1 MKPNFFLSLLLL
13 VASVQSANAQA
24 EHTIAKQ
31 TGVSENLDTK
41 DQEIRILRAQ
51 IASLKAEIADLK
63 GETPAH
69 SDLQAEAIP
78 IIPDTAPAL
87 PSTPAAS
94 ENTYTVVAGDGLM
107 KIARKTNCKAA
118 EIAAV
123 NDISL
128 TSIIHPGQV
137 LKLPAGSTVA
147 ATPPRASV
155 VEEALQQLPVQ
166 SETYKIKDGET
177 YYSISRSLKISL
189 SDLMAANPKVPANR
203 LYTGRIINLP
213 TDGAVPAPV
222 ATPAPAADTI
232 PMPTAEPASVAES
245 IPEAS
250 TEQAS
255 AAAAAAA
262 PSQPTKEIIAVSVNN
277 EISYGDF
284 AAQHGTDT
292 ERLNSLNDLNLT
304 SATILAKGSELY
316 VPNQP

>member
-1 MKPNFFLSLLLL
+1 MKPNFLLSLLLL
-13 VASVQSANAQA
+13 AASVQSANAQA

-41 DQEIRILRAQ
+41 DQEVRILRAQ

-78 IIPDTAPAL
+78 IIPETAPA
-87 PSTPAAS
+87 PPTTPAAS
-94 ENTYTVVAGDGLM
+94 ANTYTVVAGDGLM

-123 NDISL
+123 NDMSL

-147 ATPPRASV
+147 ATPPRASAV
-155 VEEALQQLPVQ
+155 DEALQQQPVQ

-189 SDLMAANPKVPANR
+189 SDLMAANPKIPANR

-213 TDGAVPAPV
+213 TDGAVPAPL

-232 PMPTAEPASVAES
+232 PMPTAEPASVAEI

-250 TEQAS
+250 TEQVP
-255 AAAAAAA
+255 AAAAA
-262 PSQPTKEIIAVSVNN
+262 PSQPTKEIVAVSVSK